1 MGIRKYKSL
10 PADLNKID
18 TLFFLNN
25 VTQSFGN
32 FNNLHLKGEQNIL
45 TFGKSTSKSK
55 ETRKKIIEYFY
66 KNLYKSKL

>member
-1 MGIRKYKSL
+1 MEIRKYKSL

-18 TLFFLNN
+18 TLLFLNDQHQYYN
-25 VTQSFGN
+25 SFKD
-32 FNNLHLKGEQNIL
+32 LHLKGEQTIV

>member
-1 MGIRKYKSL
+1 MIARKFKSL
-10 PADLNKID
+10 PANLNKID

-32 FNNLHLKGEQNIL
+32 FNHLHLKGEQSIL
-45 TFGKSTSKSK
+45 TFGKSTNKNK

>member
-10 PADLNKID
+10 PANLNKID
-18 TLFFLNN
+18 TLFFLNDQH
-25 VTQSFGN
+25 QSYNSFKE
-32 FNNLHLKGEQNIL
+32 LHLKGEQNIQ